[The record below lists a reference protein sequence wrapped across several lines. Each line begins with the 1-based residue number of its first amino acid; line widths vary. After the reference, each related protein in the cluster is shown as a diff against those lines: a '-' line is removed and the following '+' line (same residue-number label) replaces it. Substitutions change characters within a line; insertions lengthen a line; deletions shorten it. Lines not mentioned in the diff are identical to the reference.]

1 MEINFSKLTT
11 EQINENTS
19 QIDKLETLE
28 IVKLIN
34 EEDKKVAFAV
44 EKELSQ
50 VAKAVDIIVEKLENK
65 QGRLIYAGAGTSGRL
80 GVLDASECPPT
91 FNTPKNKIL
100 GIIAGGDYALRNAVE
115 YSEDIEKSG
124 KVDLKKIN
132 FSNND
137 VLVGIASSGRT
148 PYVIGALKYALEVG
162 AKTISISCNKNSKI
176 SKYSDIPIEVIVGPE
191 VITGSTRMKAGTAQ
205 KMILNMLTTAAMV
218 KLGKTYKNYMIDV
231 QPTNNKLKL
240 RAVNMLKE
248 IAEISEEKAKE
259 TLETTNYNVKLSLV
273 MIKGNVEK
281 EKAEESLEKSCG
293 RVSKALE
300 ILTYEK

>member
-11 EQINENTS
+11 EQVNENTS
-19 QIDKLETLE
+19 QIDKLKTLE
-28 IVKLIN
+28 ILKLIN

-44 EKELSQ
+44 ENELPQ
-50 VAKAVDIIVEKLENK
+50 VAKAVDIIVEKLENE
-65 QGRLIYAGAGTSGRL
+65 QGRLIYTGAGTSGRL

-115 YSEDIEKSG
+115 FSEDIEKSG
-124 KVDLKKIN
+124 MLDLNKIN
-132 FSNND
+132 FNSND

-162 AKTISISCNKNSKI
+162 SKTIGISCNKNSAI
-176 SKYSDIPIEVIVGPE
+176 SKYSDIPIEVIVGSE
-191 VITGSTRMKAGTAQ
+191 VITGSTRLKAGTAQ
-205 KMILNMLTTAAMV
+205 KMILNMLTTAAMI
-218 KLGKTYKNYMIDV
+218 KIGKTYKNYMIDV

-240 RAVNMLKE
+240 RAINMLKE
-248 IAEISEEKAKE
+248 ITEISEEKSKE

-281 EKAEESLEKSCG
+281 EKAEKALEKSCG

-300 ILTYEK
+300 ILTL

>member
-1 MEINFSKLTT
+1 MEINFSELTT
-11 EQINENTS
+11 EQVNENTS
-19 QIDKLETLE
+19 QVDKLKTLE
-28 IVKLIN
+28 IVNLIN

-44 EKELSQ
+44 KNELPQ
-50 VAKAVDIIVEKLENK
+50 VAKAVDIIVEKLEHK
-65 QGRLIYAGAGTSGRL
+65 QGRLIYIGAGTSGRL

-100 GIIAGGDYALRNAVE
+100 GLIAGGDYALRNAVE

-124 KVDLKKIN
+124 KDDLKKIN

-162 AKTISISCNKNSKI
+162 AKTIAISCNKNSAI
-176 SKYSDIPIEVIVGPE
+176 SKYSHIPIEVIVGPE

-205 KMILNMLTTAAMV
+205 KMILNILTTASMI

-248 IAEISEEKAKE
+248 IAEISEEKSKE
-259 TLETTNYNVKLSLV
+259 TLEATNYDVKLSLV
-273 MIKGNVEK
+273 MIKGNVKK
-281 EKAEESLEKSCG
+281 EKAEKALEKSWG

-300 ILTYEK
+300 ILTCEK

>member
-1 MEINFSKLTT
+1 MEINFSELTT

-100 GIIAGGDYALRNAVE
+100 GLIAGGDYALRNAVE

-218 KLGKTYKNYMIDV
+218 KLGKTYTNYMIDV